1 MKQASTEVD
10 NIDKPENKDEAIK
23 ILSKLEDYI
32 DLVPERER
40 EFDTLV
46 ERVKG
51 LDNLASSLIIGHINT
66 CSQVFLI
73 PISCFELILVLH
85 LNCFLKII
93 YSITL

>member
-10 NIDKPENKDEAIK
+10 SIDKPENKDEAIK

-73 PISCFELILVLH
+73 CYRYLALS
-85 LNCFLKII
+85 
-93 YSITL
+93 